1 MAFTVHDEGR
11 QKSTEDAGAPNAKPP
26 PALAAA
32 SAPVPA
38 TVAPSDHQRRT
49 GCGEV
54 LGSTATGAVLPPAV
68 LRRVFFKQLSVIGS
82 TMGTRQELRRLMA
95 LCVSSGLR
103 PLIERE
109 APMAQAPQALAEVA
123 RGEVFGKIVL
133 TLP

>member
-1 MAFTVHDEGR
+1 MT
-11 QKSTEDAGAPNAKPP
+11 GATSGANP
-26 PALAAA
+26 PADL
-32 SAPVPA
+32 
-38 TVAPSDHQRRT
+38 Q
-49 GCGEV
+49 
-54 LGSTATGAVLPPAV
+54 
-68 LRRVFFKQLSVIGS
+68 RVFFKQLSVIGS